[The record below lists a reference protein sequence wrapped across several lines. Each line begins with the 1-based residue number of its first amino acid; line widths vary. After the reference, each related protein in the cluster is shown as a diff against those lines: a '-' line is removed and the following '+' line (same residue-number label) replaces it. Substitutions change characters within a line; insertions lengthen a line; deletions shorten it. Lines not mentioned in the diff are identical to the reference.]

1 MNIRPAQFTDM
12 PDIMGIFDHA
22 RKFMRENGNPYQ
34 WTDGY
39 PSEELMETEIR
50 QGHCFVCENE
60 TDGVVAT
67 FCFSVGND
75 PTYSHIEGK
84 WLNEAPY
91 GVIHRLASNGKA
103 KGIARQCI
111 AWCFARHHN
120 LRADTHADNLIMQNL
135 LKTNGFRECGIIYTR
150 QSPRIAYQKVTDAAP
165 SGFQA
170 ERRISTFPFLLK
182 ATPSAS
188 SNAFCSGQDGT
199 RRPQPFTTRWQGRPS
214 ASGTLRKALPTKRAC
229 WGKPVRMAIC
239 LYVATRPVGISFTTL
254 YTS

>member
-91 GVIHRLASNGKA
+91 V
-103 KGIARQCI
+103 
-111 AWCFARHHN
+111 
-120 LRADTHADNLIMQNL
+120 
-135 LKTNGFRECGIIYTR
+135 
-150 QSPRIAYQKVTDAAP
+150 
-165 SGFQA
+165 
-170 ERRISTFPFLLK
+170 
-182 ATPSAS
+182 
-188 SNAFCSGQDGT
+188 
-199 RRPQPFTTRWQGRPS
+199 
-214 ASGTLRKALPTKRAC
+214 
-229 WGKPVRMAIC
+229 
-239 LYVATRPVGISFTTL
+239 
-254 YTS
+254 

>member
-34 WTDGY
+34 WIDGY

-103 KGIARQCI
+103 KGIAWQCI

-170 ERRISTFPFLLK
+170 
-182 ATPSAS
+182 
-188 SNAFCSGQDGT
+188 
-199 RRPQPFTTRWQGRPS
+199 
-214 ASGTLRKALPTKRAC
+214 
-229 WGKPVRMAIC
+229 
-239 LYVATRPVGISFTTL
+239 
-254 YTS
+254 

>member
-1 MNIRPAQFTDM
+1 M

-135 LKTNGFRECGIIYTR
+135 LKTNGFRSAASFIPVSHRASLIKRSRMPLHPDSKHNAAY
-150 QSPRIAYQKVTDAAP
+150 PR
-165 SGFQA
+165 F
-170 ERRISTFPFLLK
+170 RFF
-182 ATPSAS
+182 
-188 SNAFCSGQDGT
+188 
-199 RRPQPFTTRWQGRPS
+199 
-214 ASGTLRKALPTKRAC
+214 
-229 WGKPVRMAIC
+229 
-239 LYVATRPVGISFTTL
+239 
-254 YTS
+254 